1 MSVSEKNLIST
12 FLTIFF
18 SLSHGKDLP
27 YYKSFCKWMA
37 LDTTFEFLGVVHGF
51 HVYRKI
57 WRPFKEGMG
66 ISLTCLPLKFVDPPI
81 MTR

>member
-1 MSVSEKNLIST
+1 ME
-12 FLTIFF
+12 
-18 SLSHGKDLP
+18 
-27 YYKSFCKWMA
+27 MA
-37 LDTTFEFLGVVHGF
+37 LDTTFESLGVVHGF

-66 ISLTCLPLKFVDPPI
+66 ISLTRLPLKFVDPPI